1 MSIAPNN
8 PLAAFALLVSRNRGF
23 ELMVY
28 NKYVWTTVGGKDND
42 IWYIEEFKGENRRK
56 VARFATLVDGEWRD
70 SCYLIKGGE
79 TTPQPIASGETMA
92 LAAEK
97 LYYGQ
102 DLIDESKISTNSYL
116 LGVLVRKFTFNFG
129 AEAYDISQQHGV
141 TVGVIIKN
149 NDRDT
154 YRMRKLLTGDDVV
167 KPSI

>member
-1 MSIAPNN
+1 
-8 PLAAFALLVSRNRGF
+8 
-23 ELMVY
+23 
-28 NKYVWTTVGGKDND
+28 
-42 IWYIEEFKGENRRK
+42 
-56 VARFATLVDGEWRD
+56 
-70 SCYLIKGGE
+70 
-79 TTPQPIASGETMA
+79 MA